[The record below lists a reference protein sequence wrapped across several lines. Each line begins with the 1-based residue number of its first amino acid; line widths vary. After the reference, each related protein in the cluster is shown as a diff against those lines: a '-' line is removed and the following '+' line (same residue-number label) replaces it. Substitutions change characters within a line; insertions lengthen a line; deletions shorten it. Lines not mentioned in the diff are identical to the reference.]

1 VAADVA
7 AESNVAA
14 ESGKIRERARKRI
27 NRKSRAAVRCIET
40 FDFIFEFLHFG
51 LALQTPPRQLRHTL
65 L

>member
-27 NRKSRAAVRCIET
+27 NRKSRAAVSCIET
-40 FDFIFEFLHFG
+40 FDFIFVMKCR
-51 LALQTPPRQLRHTL
+51 T
-65 L
+65 